1 MAYVLLNFWQEGEMR
16 VLVVSTQEVIEAIL
30 GSIDEAIHAVDENG
44 VTIFYNAVA
53 ARHDGSK
60 IENVLG
66 KHLLEAFPSLSRET
80 STLLGVL
87 NKKKPILHQVQRY
100 QNLNGED
107 VCTVNTTLPIFIDGK
122 IAGAVEI
129 AKDYSTIQK
138 LTDTIV
144 DLQSKMKRSTR
155 KKIAKKHVAFNT
167 IVTNDF
173 RFKQTKELAQKV
185 APTDANV
192 LIYGE
197 TGTGKELFVQA
208 IHEASKRKNK
218 PFIAQNCAALPESL
232 LESLL
237 FGTTK
242 GSYTGAIERAG
253 LFELADGGTLFLDEL
268 NSMPLDLQAKMLRV
282 LEDGVIRRIGDSKT
296 RKVDVRVITAM
307 NQPPDVCL
315 QEQKIRTDLY
325 YRLNVFSLYIPPLRE
340 RREDILL
347 LAPYFLKDY
356 NKEYGKRVLGIDEE
370 MKERLLQYHWPGNV
384 RELKHT
390 IEHAVIVADG
400 DLLTISCLPRTFRK
414 EAPSAKRKPMLPLR
428 QALEETEKELIQRAM
443 KETDG
448 NVMQAA
454 KLLGIPR
461 QTLQYKLTK
470 EKHL

>member
-1 MAYVLLNFWQEGEMR
+1 MQ
-16 VLVVSTQEVIEAIL
+16 
-30 GSIDEAIHAVDENG
+30 H
-44 VTIFYNAVA
+44 
-53 ARHDGSK
+53 
-60 IENVLG
+60 
-66 KHLLEAFPSLSRET
+66 
-80 STLLGVL
+80 
-87 NKKKPILHQVQRY
+87 Y

-107 VCTVNTTLPIFIDGK
+107 ICTVNTTLPIFIDGN

-129 AKDYSTIQK
+129 AKDYSTVQK

-144 DLQSKMKRSTR
+144 DLQSKIKRSSR
-155 KKIAKKHVAFNT
+155 KKAIKKHVAFET
-167 IVTNDF
+167 IVTNDA

-253 LFELADGGTLFLDEL
+253 LFELVDGGTLFLDEL

-282 LEDGVIRRIGDSKT
+282 LEDGVIRRIGDNKT

-307 NQPPDVCL
+307 NQPPEVCL
-315 QEQKIRTDLY
+315 KENKIRTDLY

-340 RREDILL
+340 RTEDVLL
-347 LAPYFLKDY
+347 LASYFLKEY
-356 NKEYGKRVLGIDEE
+356 NKSYKKGVLQMDKEA
-370 MKERLLQYHWPGNV
+370 KERLQSYQWPGNV

-390 IEHAVIVADG
+390 IEHAVIIAEG
-400 DLLTISCLPRTFRK
+400 NTLTANCLPRTFRK
-414 EAPSAKRKPMLPLR
+414 ESFPKKKSILPLR
-428 QALEETEKELIQRAM
+428 EALHQTEKELIDQALI
-443 KETDG
+443 ETEG
-448 NVMQAA
+448 NILQAA
-454 KLLGIPR
+454 KMLGIPR
-461 QTLQYKLTK
+461 QTLQYKLSKYDKTA
-470 EKHL
+470 E

>member
-1 MAYVLLNFWQEGEMR
+1 
-16 VLVVSTQEVIEAIL
+16 
-30 GSIDEAIHAVDENG
+30 
-44 VTIFYNAVA
+44 
-53 ARHDGSK
+53 
-60 IENVLG
+60 
-66 KHLLEAFPSLSRET
+66 
-80 STLLGVL
+80 
-87 NKKKPILHQVQRY
+87 HQVQHY

-107 VCTVNTTLPIFIDGK
+107 ICTVNTTLPIFIDGN

-129 AKDYSTIQK
+129 AKDYSTVQK

-144 DLQSKMKRSTR
+144 DLQSKIKRSSR
-155 KKIAKKHVAFNT
+155 KKSIKKHVAFET
-167 IVTNDF
+167 IVTNDA

-253 LFELADGGTLFLDEL
+253 LFELVDGGTLFLDEL

-282 LEDGVIRRIGDSKT
+282 LEDGVIRRIGDNKT

-307 NQPPDVCL
+307 NQPPEICL
-315 QEQKIRTDLY
+315 KENKIRTDLY

-340 RREDILL
+340 RTEDVLL
-347 LAPYFLKDY
+347 LASYFLKEY
-356 NKEYGKRVLGIDEE
+356 NKSYKKGVLQMDKEAE
-370 MKERLLQYHWPGNV
+370 ERLQDYQWPGNV

-390 IEHAVIVADG
+390 IEHAVIIAEG
-400 DLLTISCLPRTFRK
+400 NTLTANCLPRTFRK
-414 EAPSAKRKPMLPLR
+414 ENLPKKKDILPLR
-428 QALEETEKELIQRAM
+428 EALHQTEKELIDQALI
-443 KETDG
+443 ETEG
-448 NVMQAA
+448 NILQAA
-454 KLLGIPR
+454 KMLGIPR
-461 QTLQYKLTK
+461 QTLQYKLSKYDKTA
-470 EKHL
+470 E

>member
-1 MAYVLLNFWQEGEMR
+1 MTLLA
-16 VLVVSTQEVIEAIL
+16 VSTQEVIEAIL

-44 VTIFYNAVA
+44 ITIFYNTVA
-53 ARHDGSK
+53 AKHDGSK
-60 IENVLG
+60 IEKVLG

-80 STLLGVL
+80 STLMKVL
-87 NKKKPILHQVQRY
+87 DTKKPIVHQVQHY

-107 VCTVNTTLPIFIDGK
+107 ICTVNTTLPIFIDGN

-129 AKDYSTIQK
+129 AKDYSTVQK

-144 DLQSKMKRSTR
+144 DLQSKIKRSSR
-155 KKIAKKHVAFNT
+155 KKAIKKHVAFET
-167 IVTNDF
+167 IVTNDA

-253 LFELADGGTLFLDEL
+253 LFELVDGGTLFLDEL

-282 LEDGVIRRIGDSKT
+282 LEDGVIRRIGDNKT

-307 NQPPDVCL
+307 NQPPEVCL
-315 QEQKIRTDLY
+315 KENKIRTDLY

-340 RREDILL
+340 RTED
-347 LAPYFLKDY
+347 
-356 NKEYGKRVLGIDEE
+356 
-370 MKERLLQYHWPGNV
+370 
-384 RELKHT
+384 
-390 IEHAVIVADG
+390 
-400 DLLTISCLPRTFRK
+400 
-414 EAPSAKRKPMLPLR
+414 
-428 QALEETEKELIQRAM
+428 
-443 KETDG
+443 
-448 NVMQAA
+448 
-454 KLLGIPR
+454 
-461 QTLQYKLTK
+461 
-470 EKHL
+470 

>member
-1 MAYVLLNFWQEGEMR
+1 MLNFWREGEMG
-16 VLVVSTQEVIEAIL
+16 VLAVSTPEVIEAIL

-53 ARHDGSK
+53 AKHDGSK
-60 IENVLG
+60 IEHVLG

-87 NKKKPILHQVQRY
+87 NKKKPIIHQVQRY

-129 AKDYSTIQK
+129 AKDYSTIQR

-144 DLQSKMKRSTR
+144 DLQSNIKRSTR
-155 KKIAKKHVAFNT
+155 KKVAKKHVAFNT
-167 IVTNDF
+167 IVTNNL

-185 APTDANV
+185 APTNANV

-307 NQPPDVCL
+307 NQPPDICL

-347 LAPYFLKDY
+347 LAPYFLKAY
-356 NKEYGKRVLGIDEE
+356 NKEYGKNVLGIDEE
-370 MKERLLQYHWPGNV
+370 MKERLLRYHWPGNV

-400 DLLTISCLPRTFRK
+400 DLLTVSCLPRTFRK
-414 EAPSAKRKPMLPLR
+414 EAPVSKQKPMLPLR

>member
-1 MAYVLLNFWQEGEMR
+1 MTLLA
-16 VLVVSTQEVIEAIL
+16 VSTQEVIEAIL

-44 VTIFYNAVA
+44 ITIFYNTVA
-53 ARHDGSK
+53 AKHDGSK

-80 STLLGVL
+80 STLMKVL
-87 NKKKPILHQVQRY
+87 NTKKPILHQVQRY

-107 VCTVNTTLPIFIDGK
+107 VCTVNTTLPIFIEGE

-144 DLQSKMKRSTR
+144 DLQSKMKRSSR
-155 KKIAKKHVAFNT
+155 KKITKKHVAFNT
-167 IVTNDF
+167 IVTNDS
-173 RFKQTKELAQKV
+173 RFKQTKDLAQKV
-185 APTDANV
+185 APTNANV

-208 IHEASKRKNK
+208 IHEASNRKNK

-268 NSMPLDLQAKMLRV
+268 NSMPLDLQAKMLRA

-307 NQPPDVCL
+307 NQPPEVCL
-315 QEQKIRTDLY
+315 RENKIRTDLY

-340 RREDILL
+340 RKEDVLL
-347 LAPYFLKDY
+347 LASYFLRDY
-356 NKEYGKRVLGIDEE
+356 NKEYKKQVLHIDNGT
-370 MKERLLQYHWPGNV
+370 KERLLAYHWPGNV

-390 IEHAVIVADG
+390 IEHAVIIAEG
-400 DLLTISCLPRTFRK
+400 GSLTVSCLPRTFRK
-414 EAPSAKRKPMLPLR
+414 EVDSKKQEKSILPLR
-428 QALEETEKELIQRAM
+428 EALHQTEKELINQALM
-443 KETDG
+443 ETDG
-448 NVMQAA
+448 NILQAA

-461 QTLQYKLTK
+461 QTLQYKLNKYDKTA
-470 EKHL
+470 E

>member
-1 MAYVLLNFWQEGEMR
+1 MGVLA
-16 VLVVSTQEVIEAIL
+16 VSTPEVIEAIL

-53 ARHDGSK
+53 AKHDGSK
-60 IENVLG
+60 IEHVLG

-87 NKKKPILHQVQRY
+87 NKKKPIIHQVQRY

-129 AKDYSTIQK
+129 AKDYSTIQR

-144 DLQSKMKRSTR
+144 DLQSNIKRSTR
-155 KKIAKKHVAFNT
+155 KKVAKKHVAFNT
-167 IVTNDF
+167 IVTNNL

-185 APTDANV
+185 APTNANV

-307 NQPPDVCL
+307 NQPPDICL

-347 LAPYFLKDY
+347 LAPYFLKAY
-356 NKEYGKRVLGIDEE
+356 NKEYGKNVLGIDEE
-370 MKERLLQYHWPGNV
+370 MKERLLRYHWPGNV

-400 DLLTISCLPRTFRK
+400 DLLTVSCLPRTFRK
-414 EAPSAKRKPMLPLR
+414 EAPVSKQKPMLPLR

>member
-1 MAYVLLNFWQEGEMR
+1 M
-16 VLVVSTQEVIEAIL
+16 
-30 GSIDEAIHAVDENG
+30 
-44 VTIFYNAVA
+44 
-53 ARHDGSK
+53 
-60 IENVLG
+60 LG

-80 STLLGVL
+80 STLMKVL
-87 NKKKPILHQVQRY
+87 DTKKPIVHQVQHY

-107 VCTVNTTLPIFIDGK
+107 VCTVNTTLPIFIDGN

-144 DLQSKMKRSTR
+144 DLQSKIKRSSR
-155 KKIAKKHVAFNT
+155 KKVIKKHAAFET
-167 IVTNDF
+167 IVTNDT

-253 LFELADGGTLFLDEL
+253 LFELVDGGTLFLDEL

-282 LEDGVIRRIGDSKT
+282 LEDGVIRRIGDNKT

-307 NQPPDVCL
+307 NQPPEICL
-315 QEQKIRTDLY
+315 RENKIRTDLY

-340 RREDILL
+340 RTEDVLL
-347 LAPYFLKDY
+347 LASYFLKEY
-356 NKEYGKRVLGIDEE
+356 NKSYKKGVLQIDEE
-370 MKERLLQYHWPGNV
+370 AKDRLQAYQWPGNV

-390 IEHAVIVADG
+390 IEHAVIIAEG
-400 DLLTISCLPRTFRK
+400 NTLTANCLPRTFRK
-414 EAPSAKRKPMLPLR
+414 EKFSKKKGIMPLR
-428 QALEETEKELIQRAM
+428 EALHQTEKELIDQALI
-443 KETDG
+443 ETEG
-448 NVMQAA
+448 NILQAA
-454 KLLGIPR
+454 KMLDIPR
-461 QTLQYKLTK
+461 QTLQYKLSKYDKTA
-470 EKHL
+470 E

>member
-1 MAYVLLNFWQEGEMR
+1 MTLLA
-16 VLVVSTQEVIEAIL
+16 VSTQEVIEAIL
-30 GSIDEAIHAVDENG
+30 SSIDEAIHAVDENG
-44 VTIFYNAVA
+44 ITIFYNDVA
-53 ARHDGSK
+53 AKHDGSK

-80 STLLGVL
+80 STLMKVL
-87 NKKKPILHQVQRY
+87 HTKKPIVHQVRRY
-100 QNLNGED
+100 QNLKGED
-107 VCTVNTTLPIFIDGK
+107 VCTVNTTLPIFIEGS

-129 AKDYSTIQK
+129 AKDYTTIQK

-144 DLQSKMKRSTR
+144 DLQSKMKRSSKR
-155 KKIAKKHVAFNT
+155 KITKKHIAFNT
-167 IVTNDF
+167 IVTNDTRF
-173 RFKQTKELAQKV
+173 RQTKELAQKV

-218 PFIAQNCAALPESL
+218 PFIAQNCAPLPESL

-282 LEDGVIRRIGDSKT
+282 LEDGVIRRIGDNKT

-307 NQPPDVCL
+307 NQPPEVCL
-315 QEQKIRTDLY
+315 RENKIRTDLY

-340 RREDILL
+340 RIEDVLL
-347 LAPYFLKDY
+347 LASYFLKQY
-356 NKEYGKRVLGIDEE
+356 NKEYKKAVFEINDDA
-370 MKERLLQYHWPGNV
+370 KERLLSYHWPGNV

-390 IEHAVIVADG
+390 IEHAVILAEG
-400 DLLTISCLPRTFRK
+400 HSLTACCLPRIFQK
-414 EAPSAKRKPMLPLR
+414 ENRQEKKKILPLR
-428 QALEETEKELIQRAM
+428 EALSQMEKELIHQALI
-443 KETDG
+443 ETEG
-448 NVMQAA
+448 NILQAA
-454 KLLGIPR
+454 KLLSIPR
-461 QTLQYKLTK
+461 QTLQYKLNK
-470 EKHL
+470 YKKNAE

>member
-1 MAYVLLNFWQEGEMR
+1 MLA
-16 VLVVSTQEVIEAIL
+16 VSTPEVIEAIL

-44 VTIFYNAVA
+44 VTIFYNAA
-53 ARHDGSK
+53 AAKHDGSK
-60 IENVLG
+60 IEHVLG

-87 NKKKPILHQVQRY
+87 NKKKPIIHQVQRY

-129 AKDYSTIQK
+129 AKDYSTIQR

-144 DLQSKMKRSTR
+144 GLQSKMKRSTR
-155 KKIAKKHVAFNT
+155 KRVTKKHVAFNT
-167 IVTNDF
+167 IVTNDS
-173 RFKQTKELAQKV
+173 RFKQTKDLAQKV

-208 IHEASKRKNK
+208 IHEASRRKSK

-315 QEQKIRTDLY
+315 QKQKIRTDLY

-356 NKEYGKRVLGIDEE
+356 NKEYGKNVLGIDEE

-390 IEHAVIVADG
+390 IEHAVIVAEG
-400 DLLTISCLPRTFRK
+400 ELLTTSYLPRTFRK
-414 EAPSAKRKPMLPLR
+414 EPPVGKQKPMLPLR
-428 QALEETEKELIQRAM
+428 QALKETEKELIRRAM

-470 EKHL
+470 EKHV